1 MKRLLVTGAAG
12 FIGSNFVHYWSA
24 QNPNDLI
31 VALDALTYAGN
42 KENLTTL
49 LSKSQFKFIKG
60 DICDLALVESLLD
73 EHEIDT
79 VVHFAAESHVDRS
92 ITGPDA
98 FVRTNIVG
106 THTLLKAVR
115 RRWLE
120 GTSNNEHLFHH
131 ISTDEVYGSLT
142 TNDPAFTET
151 TPFAPNSPYAASKA
165 ASDHLVR
172 AYHNTYGLN
181 TTTTNSSNNYGPYQF
196 PEKLIPLCL
205 VNILNGKPIPI
216 YGDGKQMR
224 DWVYVDDHSRGIE
237 AVIRNGIRGETYN
250 IGGNH
255 ECTNIDVVTLLCDII
270 DTRFEECSKLC
281 DRFPNSPSAS
291 KKSARSL
298 ITFVENRP
306 GHDTRYAVNTSK
318 IRQSLSYRQQENFD
332 SGLNKTVDWYLD
344 NELWWRAIL
353 EWVVSQLV
361 LSPLNAVRLDPIK
374 SEINDSK
381 ITAY

>member
-12 FIGSNFVHYWSA
+12 FIGSNFVHYWNS

-60 DICDLALVESLLD
+60 DICDLALVESLLE

-142 TNDPAFTET
+142 TNDPAFTEA

-205 VNILNGKPIPI
+205 VNILNGKTIPI

-270 DTRFEECSKLC
+270 DTRFEECSLLC
-281 DRFPNSPSAS
+281 DRFPKSPSAS
-291 KKSARSL
+291 KKNARSL
-298 ITFVENRP
+298 ITFVEDRP

-318 IRQSLSYRQQENFD
+318 ICESLSYRQQENFD
-332 SGLNKTVDWYLD
+332 SGLNKAVDWYLD

-353 EWVVSQLV
+353 SG
-361 LSPLNAVRLDPIK
+361 SYRD
-374 SEINDSK
+374 
-381 ITAY
+381 

>member
-12 FIGSNFVHYWSA
+12 FIGSNFVHYWSS

-142 TNDPAFTET
+142 TNDPAFTEA

-224 DWVYVDDHSRGIE
+224 DWVHVDDHSRGIE
-237 AVIRNGIRGETYN
+237 AVIRTGIRGETYN

-255 ECTNIDVVTLLCDII
+255 ECANIDVVTLLCDII
-270 DTRFEECSKLC
+270 DTRFEECSLLC
-281 DRFPNSPSAS
+281 DRFPKSPSAS
-291 KKSARSL
+291 KKNARSL
-298 ITFVENRP
+298 ITFVEDRP

-318 IRQSLSYRQQENFD
+318 ICESLSYRQQENFD
-332 SGLNKTVDWYLD
+332 SGLNKAVDWYLD

-353 EWVVSQLV
+353 SG
-361 LSPLNAVRLDPIK
+361 SYRD
-374 SEINDSK
+374 
-381 ITAY
+381 

>member
-12 FIGSNFVHYWSA
+12 FIGSNFVHYWNS

-142 TNDPAFTET
+142 TNDPAFTEA

-205 VNILNGKPIPI
+205 VNILNGKTIPI

-224 DWVYVDDHSRGIE
+224 DWVHVDDHSRGIE
-237 AVIRNGIRGETYN
+237 AVIRTGIRGETYN

-255 ECTNIDVVTLLCDII
+255 ECANIDVVTLLCDII

-298 ITFVENRP
+298 ISFVENRP

-353 EWVVSQLV
+353 SG
-361 LSPLNAVRLDPIK
+361 SYRN
-374 SEINDSK
+374 
-381 ITAY
+381 

>member
-49 LSKSQFKFIKG
+49 LSKNQFKFIKG
-60 DICDLALVESLLD
+60 DICDLALVESLLE

-98 FVRTNIVG
+98 FVHTNIVG

-142 TNDPAFTET
+142 TNDPAFTEA

-216 YGDGKQMR
+216 YGDGKQVR

-270 DTRFEECSKLC
+270 DTRFEECSLLC
-281 DRFPNSPSAS
+281 DRFPKSPSAS
-291 KKSARSL
+291 KKNARSL
-298 ITFVENRP
+298 ITFVEDRP

-318 IRQSLSYRQQENFD
+318 ICESLSYRQQENFD
-332 SGLNKTVDWYLD
+332 SGLNKAVDWYLD

-353 EWVVSQLV
+353 SG
-361 LSPLNAVRLDPIK
+361 SYRD
-374 SEINDSK
+374 
-381 ITAY
+381 

>member
-12 FIGSNFVHYWSA
+12 FIGSNFVHYWNS

-142 TNDPAFTET
+142 TNDPAFTEA

-205 VNILNGKPIPI
+205 VNILNGKTIPI

-270 DTRFEECSKLC
+270 DTRFEECSLLC
-281 DRFPNSPSAS
+281 DRFPKSPSAS
-291 KKSARSL
+291 KKNARSL
-298 ITFVENRP
+298 ITFVEDRP

-318 IRQSLSYRQQENFD
+318 ICESLSYRQQENFD
-332 SGLNKTVDWYLD
+332 SGLNKAVDWYLD

-353 EWVVSQLV
+353 SG
-361 LSPLNAVRLDPIK
+361 SYRD
-374 SEINDSK
+374 
-381 ITAY
+381 

>member
-12 FIGSNFVHYWSA
+12 FIGSNFVHYWSS

-142 TNDPAFTET
+142 TNDPAFTEA

-205 VNILNGKPIPI
+205 VNILNGKTIPI

-270 DTRFEECSKLC
+270 DTRFEECSLLC
-281 DRFPNSPSAS
+281 DRFPKSPSAS
-291 KKSARSL
+291 KKNARSL
-298 ITFVENRP
+298 ITFVEDRP

-318 IRQSLSYRQQENFD
+318 ICESLSYRQQENFD
-332 SGLNKTVDWYLD
+332 SGLNKAVDWYLD

-353 EWVVSQLV
+353 
-361 LSPLNAVRLDPIK
+361 
-374 SEINDSK
+374 SESYRD
-381 ITAY
+381 

>member
-60 DICDLALVESLLD
+60 DICDLALVESLLE

-142 TNDPAFTET
+142 TNDPAFTEA

-205 VNILNGKPIPI
+205 VNILNGKTIPI

-270 DTRFEECSKLC
+270 DTRFEECSLLC
-281 DRFPNSPSAS
+281 DRFPKSPSAS
-291 KKSARSL
+291 KKNARSL
-298 ITFVENRP
+298 ITFVEDRP

-318 IRQSLSYRQQENFD
+318 ICESLSYRQQENFD
-332 SGLNKTVDWYLD
+332 SGLNKAVDWYLD

-353 EWVVSQLV
+353 SG
-361 LSPLNAVRLDPIK
+361 SYRD
-374 SEINDSK
+374 
-381 ITAY
+381 

>member
-12 FIGSNFVHYWSA
+12 FIGSNFVHYWNS

-49 LSKSQFKFIKG
+49 LSKNQFKFIKG
-60 DICDLALVESLLD
+60 DICDLALVESLLE

-216 YGDGKQMR
+216 YGDGKQVR

-237 AVIRNGIRGETYN
+237 AVIRTGIRGETYN

-270 DTRFEECSKLC
+270 DTRFEECSQLC
-281 DRFPNSPSAS
+281 DRFPKSPSAS
-291 KKSARSL
+291 KKNARSL
-298 ITFVENRP
+298 ITFVEDRP

-318 IRQSLSYRQQENFD
+318 ICESLSYRQQENFD
-332 SGLNKTVDWYLD
+332 SGLNKAVDWYLD

-353 EWVVSQLV
+353 SG
-361 LSPLNAVRLDPIK
+361 SYRD
-374 SEINDSK
+374 
-381 ITAY
+381 